1 MLALAAGWRS
11 NLLAGVT
18 LLHMYI
24 SLGLAILT
32 CGLAVGLGDT
42 SARRIGAIF
51 LTSWIVSIV
60 VYRHDPYHADMGL
73 LIVDSLSLAG
83 FVWVSLSGRKLWTL
97 AACAC
102 EAVIVASHLAL
113 IIDLRVTMGTFILS
127 MAMWS
132 YGILLCI
139 AFGTWAGWRARR
151 RATAALS

>member
-1 MLALAAGWRS
+1 MRQGGARILW
-11 NLLAGVT
+11 AGVT
-18 LLHMYI
+18 LLHTYI
-24 SLGLAILT
+24 SLALAILT
-32 CGLAVGLGDT
+32 CGLAMGVGDT

-51 LTSWIVSIV
+51 LASWIASIL
-60 VYRHDPYHADMGL
+60 VYRHDPYHADIGVL
-73 LIVDSLSLAG
+73 AIDSLSLVG
-83 FVWVSLSGRKLWTL
+83 FVWVSLRGRRFWAM

-151 RATAALS
+151 LAHAAASS

>member
-1 MLALAAGWRS
+1 MAPESSG
-11 NLLAGVT
+11 AGVT
-18 LLHMYI
+18 LLHTYI

-32 CGLAVGLGDT
+32 CGLAVWRGDF
-42 SARRIGAIF
+42 SARWTGGIF
-51 LTSWIVSIV
+51 LASWIASIL
-60 VYRHDPYHADMGL
+60 VYRRDPYHADMGL
-73 LIVDSLSLAG
+73 LVVDALSLAG
-83 FVWVSLSGRKLWTL
+83 FVWVSLRGRKLWTL

-139 AFGTWAGWRARR
+139 AFGTWAGWRTRR
-151 RATAALS
+151 PVAASEPS